1 MSLSSLPYISFLWMC
16 FLILIRY
23 LPISVS
29 LFCCCCLFYPFLLS
43 FPCQKPLIAG
53 HNIRIHTRFSQTDCL
68 RCTHNEFRF
77 STRLVPSHSL
87 LHYFLSIFSLFL
99 FRCLPFFLSL
109 SFSFGLFEFPSSN
122 LTSSFFFNLYNC
134 LPFYLSF
141 KFLFLTPVS
150 SLYLIRFLCFFQS
163 SYTVGRASILL
174 LLLLLLLLLPKLRL
188 LACPNQQHGIGSSD
202 IGTHR
207 TQENI
212 RPPHARTH
220 KAHVYIRTLYAC
232 V

>member
-1 MSLSSLPYISFLWMC
+1 MYAQRISIFNTLSSL
-16 FLILIRY
+16 
-23 LPISVS
+23 
-29 LFCCCCLFYPFLLS
+29 
-43 FPCQKPLIAG
+43 
-53 HNIRIHTRFSQTDCL
+53 
-68 RCTHNEFRF
+68 
-77 STRLVPSHSL
+77 SL

-99 FRCLPFFLSL
+99 SHCLLFFLSPSL
-109 SFSFGLFEFPSSN
+109 THSLSFGLFELPSSN
-122 LTSSFFFNLYNC
+122 LTSSFLFFFLFSNLYNF

-141 KFLFLTPVS
+141 KFFFVLTPVS
-150 SLYLIRFLCFFQS
+150 PLYQIRFLCFFQS

-220 KAHVYIRTLYAC
+220 EAHVCIRTLYAC